1 VFVCTIRVLLLPQFV
16 PRAHPFE
23 WFLEME
29 TANHDRID
37 FAVIVVEIVN
47 GGVPA
52 LTRGRDLAAQAAQA
66 YIERH
71 VQEAISVKDICAA
84 AGVSQRTLEYAFEMK
99 FGLTPKPFLL
109 AYRLNLVRKELRSCD
124 PVTTKIVEIANDY
137 EFWHMGRFAAY
148 YRQLFDEL
156 PSETLKRI
164 NRMSS

>member
-1 VFVCTIRVLLLPQFV
+1 MLQAIAGSER
-16 PRAHPFE
+16 
-23 WFLEME
+23 
-29 TANHDRID
+29 
-37 FAVIVVEIVN
+37 
-47 GGVPA
+47 GGAPA

-84 AGVSQRTLEYAFEMK
+84 AGVSQRTLEYAFEVK
-99 FGLTPKPFLL
+99 FGLTPKAFLL
-109 AYRLNLVRKELRSCD
+109 AYRLNLVRKELRGCD